1 MLDSREP
8 QKRKESMSI
17 ALDFTNPK
25 IVVARVS
32 NEVHHDDA
40 NEQKKAIVEHIAQN
54 GTVKVLVILEDNFT
68 SIDPFADWT
77 DTNDDDIIQS
87 NIQQLAIVGDEK
99 WQDHALLFFLS
110 GVLPTPI
117 KFFKNDQQD
126 FALAWLGDE
135 RYYATIE

>member
-32 NEVHHDDA
+32 ETLHHDDA
-40 NEQKKAIVEHIAQN
+40 NEQKKAVVEHIAKN
-54 GTVKVLVILEDNFT
+54 GTFKILVILEDSFT
-68 SIDPFADWT
+68 SIDPDGDWF
-77 DTNDDDIIQS
+77 DNSDDEIIQE
-87 NIQQLAIVGDEK
+87 NVEQIAVIGDEK
-99 WQDHALLFFLS
+99 WQDNAVLFFLS
-110 GVLPTPI
+110 GALPIPI

-126 FALAWLGDE
+126 FARAWLGDE